1 MVQRTLAIQS
11 CLPRDAQKSSPAFS
25 WNKDC
30 RICDCYDPPA
40 PLFTPTSPVSFGF
53 DRIAHEASGY
63 IAESHLSPTALERV
77 REIIGAAKASLPSRT
92 GLMISA
98 KTGTDTPAVVL
109 HQPADAPPNE
119 RNPCLRAGPLHVVL
133 PCSGA
138 HRRIFRP
145 HRNSLDPASISVA
158 AHFLAPCRV
167 TALPTADKPVD
178 FRGAREACRLLDP
191 RIMSSLHAPGEWRS
205 ASKNTLIPTSRRL
218 ALVPYGRRIKD
229 RNYEETN
236 SHRGR

>member
-119 RNPCLRAGPLHVVL
+119 RNPCLRAGPLHVVSSL
-133 PCSGA
+133 F
-138 HRRIFRP
+138 RRPPPDF
-145 HRNSLDPASISVA
+145 
-158 AHFLAPCRV
+158 
-167 TALPTADKPVD
+167 PTTPQQPRSCVD
-178 FRGAREACRLLDP
+178 FGCRAFFGTMP
-191 RIMSSLHAPGEWRS
+191 RHG
-205 ASKNTLIPTSRRL
+205 TSNRR
-218 ALVPYGRRIKD
+218 
-229 RNYEETN
+229 
-236 SHRGR
+236 